1 MDEIY
6 TKVRERARQIVS
18 AYPKQAFYQDF
29 PKAHA
34 ESMKQFESDPL
45 INELRRFVA
54 ENTGS
59 NLGHGLAHAEKVTL
73 DAGALVFIEGDLAG
87 YTESLVDR
95 RVFLVQ
101 CAGLLHDI
109 QRDRK
114 NHAEEGARFA
124 KEKLAAYSRFKA
136 GEIEDISNAI
146 RNHEAF
152 KAICHIKSPGGALMS
167 DCLYDADKF
176 RWGPDNFSHTIWD
189 MVAVA
194 DIPFVKFVSYYPK
207 GVSALARIKD
217 TFRTETGKRYGPQF
231 IDAGMAIGQQLYEV
245 IQTEFAGYC

>member
-18 AYPKQAFYQDF
+18 VYPKPAFYRDF
-29 PKAHA
+29 PRAHA
-34 ESMKQFESDPL
+34 SSLKKFEANPL
-45 INELRRFVA
+45 IGDLRRFVS
-54 ENTGS
+54 ENTEN
-59 NLGHGLAHAEKVTL
+59 NLGHGLAHAEMVTL
-73 DAGALVFIEGDLAG
+73 DAGALVLIEGGLAG
-87 YTESLVDR
+87 HSESFIDR

-109 QRDRK
+109 KRDQK
-114 NHAEEGARFA
+114 GHAEKGARFV
-124 KEKLAAYSRFKA
+124 KEKLAQHPGFEA

-152 KAICHIKSPGGALMS
+152 KTILEITSPGGSLMS

-194 DIPFVKFVSYYPK
+194 DIPFAKFVSHYPK

-217 TFRTETGKRYGPQF
+217 TFRTRTGKTYGPQF
-231 IDAGMAIGQQLYEV
+231 IDAGMAIGRQLYEV
-245 IQTEFAGYC
+245 IQKEFSEYC